1 MKVNE
6 YITTSPEETKKIAAD
21 LVSTFL
27 GGEVILAL
35 GPLGAGKTAF
45 CQGLGKALGVKGII
59 NSPTFNLIKVY
70 NGTKKTLYH
79 VDCYRLE
86 NADEERKEIGLDDV
100 MGDEN
105 IITYIE
111 WPMYASESVLNYHPI
126 IKVEIEYIDEEKR
139 KITIHDE
146 RF

>member
-1 MKVNE
+1 MKTTE
-6 YITTSPEETKKIAAD
+6 FITNSPAETKEIARQ
-21 LVSTFL
+21 LVETFH
-27 GGEVILAL
+27 GGEVILAS
-35 GPLGAGKTAF
+35 GNLGAGKTAF
-45 CQGLGKALGVKGII
+45 CQGIGKALGVQGII

-70 NGTKKTLYH
+70 QGSEKTLYH

-86 NADEERKEIGLDDV
+86 NADEQRKDIGLDDV

-111 WPMYASESVLNYHPI
+111 WPVFASASVLNYHPI
-126 IKVEIEYIDEEKR
+126 IKVEISYLDEEKR
-139 KITIHDE
+139 KIVIHDE